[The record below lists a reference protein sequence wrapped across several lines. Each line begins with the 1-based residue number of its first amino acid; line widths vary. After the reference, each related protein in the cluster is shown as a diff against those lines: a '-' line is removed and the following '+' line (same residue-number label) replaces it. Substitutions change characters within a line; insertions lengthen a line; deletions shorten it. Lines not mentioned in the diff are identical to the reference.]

1 MKKQEL
7 IGKYR
12 AEYENALDDLY
23 YGIGYSFWRT
33 HNNRIESD
41 DDAKR
46 VWEYAI
52 DEMTKD

>member
-1 MKKQEL
+1 MKKREL
-7 IGKYR
+7 IEKYR

-41 DDAKR
+41 DEAKR
-46 VWEYAI
+46 VWQYAI
-52 DEMTKD
+52 DEMTKE